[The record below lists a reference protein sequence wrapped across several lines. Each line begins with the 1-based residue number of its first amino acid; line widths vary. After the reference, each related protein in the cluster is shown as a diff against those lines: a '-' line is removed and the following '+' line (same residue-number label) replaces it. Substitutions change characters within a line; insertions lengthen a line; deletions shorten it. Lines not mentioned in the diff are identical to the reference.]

1 MDDLNKRW
9 QEAYRGN
16 PRVYEKEGE
25 GLLVAFALTE
35 DTDSLFPLVPEEQ
48 WAVKGMEIGSWIISM
63 VSITEER
70 VIGQMEYHE
79 AMKRLR
85 PYIIASEEN
94 WALIRGMSHEE
105 LDGLFEGLPRK
116 LV

>member
-1 MDDLNKRW
+1 
-9 QEAYRGN
+9 
-16 PRVYEKEGE
+16 
-25 GLLVAFALTE
+25 
-35 DTDSLFPLVPEEQ
+35 
-48 WAVKGMEIGSWIISM
+48 M

>member
-1 MDDLNKRW
+1 MDDLNRRW
-9 QEAYRGN
+9 EEAYRAN
-16 PRVYEKEGE
+16 PKVYEKEGE

-48 WAVKGMEIGSWIISM
+48 WAIEGMTIENWIISM

-85 PYIIASEEN
+85 PYIIASVEN
-94 WALIRGMSHEE
+94 WALIRGMTHKEM
-105 LDGLFEGLPRK
+105 DGLFDGLPRQ

>member
-9 QEAYRGN
+9 QEAYRAN
-16 PRVYEKEGE
+16 PKVYEKKGE

-35 DTDSLFPLVPEEQ
+35 TADSLFPLRPEEQ
-48 WAVKGMEIGSWIISM
+48 WAIEGREIKNWIISI

-79 AMKRLR
+79 AMKRLQ
-85 PYIIASEEN
+85 PYFIASAEN
-94 WALIRGMSHEE
+94 WVLIRGMTHKE
-105 LDGLFEGLPRK
+105 LDDLFDGLPRK